1 MPINTSPSDSITDI
15 KSAKLPSD
23 SNFQRTIKDLLWTD
37 HYVKCLYVYDVIK
50 FPNLWGRYKHASII
64 DEKILPQILQL
75 ICGRGQI

>member
-50 FPNLWGRYKHASII
+50 FPNL
-64 DEKILPQILQL
+64 
-75 ICGRGQI
+75 